1 MAGPTWYE
9 ILGVA
14 PDATPEQIKAAWRE
28 ATDKFEPGS
37 GATQFRLFNEAADV
51 LLDPAKRADYDAE
64 IGVGAPRDDAGA
76 PQAAPP
82 PEPADEPQPEPKT
95 APQPEPQP
103 ETQPETEP
111 QTAPETG
118 PETGPETAPAPAPRP
133 GGVRGAL
140 TSTLGLA
147 VLAVLATAAVV
158 LVAVL
163 AVRLQHR
170 ADDAQA
176 GPEASSVAERA
187 LTAALGYDYRK
198 MEQSRDA
205 ATKYM
210 TPAYAKVYR
219 RNFDGLISGTAE
231 NPGGAVKTKSV
242 VTATVIQT
250 GVVDADRD
258 EVRVLAFVN
267 QNPVVDGKA
276 RPTLANRVVATM
288 KRSGDRWLLA
298 DLQPIGAGF

>member
-64 IGVGAPRDDAGA
+64 IGVGSPLDDAGT

-82 PEPADEPQPEPKT
+82 PEPADEPK
-95 APQPEPQP
+95 
-103 ETQPETEP
+103 PETES
-111 QTAPETG
+111 ET
-118 PETGPETAPAPAPRP
+118 EPAPAPRP